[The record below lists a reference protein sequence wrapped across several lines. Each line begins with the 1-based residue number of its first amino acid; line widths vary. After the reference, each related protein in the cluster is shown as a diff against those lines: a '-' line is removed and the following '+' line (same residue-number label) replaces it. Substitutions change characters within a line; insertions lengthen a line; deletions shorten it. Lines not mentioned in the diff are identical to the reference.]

1 RTARPRG
8 GPGRGAER
16 GPLSA
21 RLKLYLVAV
30 GIAAAVVL
38 AVVAPELLEP
48 RAQYR
53 PMFNYGLWTAICVIS
68 ESLWLGTLSGAG
80 TVTMA
85 SSAGLATAML
95 WGRGP
100 STWIVAVSTLIA
112 EVFVLKKPLTRALFN

>member
-1 RTARPRG
+1 
-8 GPGRGAER
+8 
-16 GPLSA
+16 
-21 RLKLYLVAV
+21 
-30 GIAAAVVL
+30 
-38 AVVAPELLEP
+38 
-48 RAQYR
+48 
-53 PMFNYGLWTAICVIS
+53 MFNYGLWTAICVIS

-112 EVFVLKKPLTRALFN
+112 EVFVLRKPLSRALFNTSQITLTMGAACSAFILLGGPEDGLAALTSMPSGERAALLLLAPTL